1 MVDKDDPFGAEL
13 RRSLGDVSAGGTT
26 PEQLVELAEKEIAGQ
41 MLSVARQAGF
51 ESVAQVLKCFDGR
64 LDEAGG
70 DEFRARLNS
79 GTPDSVVAFGELVA
93 KVQAHDE
100 AVDHAEVEERGGF
113 VDHGE
118 FVEASEKAMSARS
131 MGTPDRAL
139 ELRIAN
145 TPDHI
150 VEGRDAGEGL

>member
-1 MVDKDDPFGAEL
+1 MDRDGLFSDDFQSMVPALTGDASMTPQKLVALADAET
-13 RRSLGDVSAGGTT
+13 A
-26 PEQLVELAEKEIAGQ
+26 AK
-41 MLSVARQAGF
+41 MLSLATDAGF

-70 DEFRARLNS
+70 DEFRARLNA
-79 GTPDSVVAFGELVA
+79 GTPDSIVAFAELVA

-118 FVEASEKAMSARS
+118 FVEACEKATLASDS
-131 MGTPDRAL
+131 GEPDRAL
-139 ELRIAN
+139 ELRISN
-145 TPDHI
+145 TPIDVI
-150 VEGRDAGEGL
+150 EGGGAGRIG